1 MFPAPDPVPVWVE
14 YDSRDTRVRKH
25 FDDGLDP
32 AARSFFASKSKAGK
46 NPKLIRADG
55 RPPHVPLPEP
65 APHIYV
71 QFDGTKVI
79 SGVRRR
85 VLKKFTELN
94 RAAKEFF
101 QLKAREGKHPQFLA
115 ADLSPLFGRGSR
127 YRRPEPEPTHF
138 ERELTQSALFDTRPE
153 QLPD

>member
-1 MFPAPDPVPVWVE
+1 ME
-14 YDSRDTRVRKH
+14 YDSRGTRVRKH

-32 AARSFFASKSKAGK
+32 AARSFFASKSRAGK

-65 APHIYV
+65 PPHLFV
-71 QFDGTKVI
+71 QYDGTKVI
-79 SGVRRR
+79 KGVRRR
-85 VLKKFTELN
+85 VLKKFADGLT
-94 RAAKEFF
+94 RAAKEYF
-101 QLKAREGKHPQFLA
+101 QAKAREGKHPQFLA

-127 YRRPEPEPTHF
+127 YRRPEPDPTHF
-138 ERELTQSALFDTRPE
+138 ERELTQSALFDTGPD